1 MPDYQ
6 QRASRVLARLN
17 QFEKLLTIAAFI
29 VLVSVVF
36 ADVVSREVQGAGLFW
51 ASQTGVWANVIVVMA
66 GFGLASSAGAHLR
79 PRFADQWLPVSWHA
93 TIETLQHLVMAL
105 FCLSLGLLAS
115 RVVAGSWQLGELS
128 LDLFLPVWPIQLFLP
143 LAFLAG
149 TLRHGLYAFDPSLRP
164 AESTSAAFVA
174 GDDQQ

>member
-1 MPDYQ
+1 MSEQAP
-6 QRASRVLARLN
+6 LAGKLLKNLDRC
-17 QFEKLLTIAAFI
+17 ERLLTIAAFI
-29 VLVSVVF
+29 VLVLVVF

-93 TIETLQHLVMAL
+93 TIETLQHIVMAL

-149 TLRHGLYAFDPSLRP
+149 TLRHGLYAFYPSLRP
-164 AESTSAAFVA
+164 IESNSAAFVVGA
-174 GDDQQ
+174 DRQ

>member
-1 MPDYQ
+1 MPEK
-6 QRASRVLARLN
+6 APLAGKLLKHLDRL
-17 QFEKLLTIAAFI
+17 ERLLTIAAFI
-29 VLVSVVF
+29 VLVLVVF

-93 TIETLQHLVMAL
+93 TIETLQHIVMAL

-149 TLRHGLYAFDPSLRP
+149 TLRHGLYAFYPSLRP
-164 AESTSAAFVA
+164 IESNSAAFVV
-174 GDDQQ
+174 GDDRQ